1 MRRIQPKREPAR
13 RPPSGGFSFT
23 DATRNLCY
31 IWHDGG
37 WRATESMIRTLSLL
51 GMAALCASC
60 RTDSSTDL
68 IQTEP
73 IINLAEINARDDCL
87 HREVDRLLEPKG
99 SSPISLQAIAIS
111 ATNYCGQAIKAK
123 LLKSSPS
130 DGRELARDDQAK
142 TEQRAFRIGLE
153 LRESRIR

>member
-1 MRRIQPKREPAR
+1 
-13 RPPSGGFSFT
+13 
-23 DATRNLCY
+23 
-31 IWHDGG
+31 
-37 WRATESMIRTLSLL
+37 MIRTLSLL

-73 IINLAEINARDDCL
+73 IINSAEINARDDCL

-123 LLKSSPS
+123 LLKSSS

-142 TEQRAFRIGLE
+142 TEQRAFTIGLA
-153 LRESRIR
+153 LRESRMR

>member
-1 MRRIQPKREPAR
+1 
-13 RPPSGGFSFT
+13 
-23 DATRNLCY
+23 
-31 IWHDGG
+31 
-37 WRATESMIRTLSLL
+37 
-51 GMAALCASC
+51 MAALCASC

>member
-1 MRRIQPKREPAR
+1 MLYLA
-13 RPPSGGFSFT
+13 
-23 DATRNLCY
+23 
-31 IWHDGG
+31 DGG